1 MKQNF
6 YTKIFYLL
14 LLFWVVG
21 ERAMGQIF
29 TEEFNYGASN
39 GALTTVGSANWTEQT
54 AGSPN
59 VQYDASGSLSFGS
72 YPTNAGKATFSNT
85 GQDIYRQF
93 TDVTSGTLYAGFIMK
108 ITAVNT
114 TGDYFAHFSNNGT
127 FFHARLF
134 ARTKT
139 GGYELGLAKG
149 GSGGTTAV
157 YNASSTT
164 LTLGTNYFVVL
175 KYDFGT
181 NATDV
186 ADDVAS
192 VFVFSSSVPLTEPGT
207 PEVTATAGTGTL
219 TELRRFAIRQ
229 GTAAN
234 APSGEVDYIRVGTTW
249 ADVTSAAATP
259 TLTVSPA
266 SLSGFT
272 TTVGSASSSQTYT
285 LSGSSL
291 TPASGNI
298 TVTAPANF
306 EVSTDNSTFSA
317 SLNVAYNSGTLSATT
332 IYVRIAASAPAGP
345 VSGNVANA
353 GGGATTQNVA
363 VSGTVNPLTP
373 ALTVTPASLSGFS
386 TSSGTP
392 SGSQTYT
399 LSGSSLTPASGNITV
414 TAPANFEVSTDN
426 STFSAS
432 LNVAY
437 NSGTLSATTIYV
449 RIAASAPVG
458 PVSGNVANAGGGAT
472 TQNVAVSG
480 TVSAPFTPVYEPF
493 AGTGN
498 LNGQNG
504 WNVHNGTPNQVQ
516 RIAGNLNYSG
526 LETATGNKIQML
538 STQSED
544 LNKGFTSLTSGVV
557 YSSFVMR
564 VSDVS
569 KFQTNTNIGTYF
581 LHFAEEAGT
590 TFTTFNFVARVH
602 IRQGSAANTYQL
614 GVLSKGGGTPTAANI
629 YGSSP
634 QDLAINTNYFVVI
647 KYDFATQ
654 NSSIFINPVPG
665 SPEPT
670 PTFISTFGTSTP
682 TDIESICIRNSNTSG
697 VGTGDIEIDELRVG
711 ITWAQVTPPN
721 TSPVINV
728 NPASL
733 NPFST
738 NTNTASAVQDYI
750 VSASNLTSNLV
761 ITAPA
766 GFEIKRSTDATY
778 ASSVTLVPTS
788 GNVPNTTINVRL
800 AASNTNAKILIANI
814 TNTSGTL
821 TENVAV
827 RGVVNATLANFPDTP
842 KDQLATPQ
850 TYTFSAVGL
859 SENLVVTN
867 NDNQNYSLSKDGTN
881 FVSTL
886 TFTPA
891 EVNNNNVTISVRFE
905 PKSDV
910 NGLKPV
916 NLQHSANALTAIVST
931 EGKQLAPLSIAD
943 ELAAQTIVFPNPA
956 SKFIQVQTSGAYQI
970 TLQDVTGRKVG
981 EFISNETIN
990 VEKLPNGLYFLQ
1002 FSNENVRFVKR
1013 LIIQK

>member
-1 MKQNF
+1 LDFMKQNF
-6 YTKIFYLL
+6 YTKIFFLL
-14 LLFWVVG
+14 LLFWGVG
-21 ERAMGQIF
+21 ERVMGQV
-29 TEEFNYGASN
+29 TLPHYEAFNY
-39 GALTTVGSANWTEQT
+39 
-54 AGSPN
+54 
-59 VQYDASGSLSFGS
+59 
-72 YPTNAGKATFSNT
+72 
-85 GQDIYRQF
+85 
-93 TDVTSGTLYAGFIMK
+93 
-108 ITAVNT
+108 
-114 TGDYFAHFSNNGT
+114 
-127 FFHARLF
+127 
-134 ARTKT
+134 
-139 GGYELGLAKG
+139 
-149 GSGGTTAV
+149 
-157 YNASSTT
+157 
-164 LTLGTNYFVVL
+164 
-175 KYDFGT
+175 
-181 NATDV
+181 
-186 ADDVAS
+186 
-192 VFVFSSSVPLTEPGT
+192 
-207 PEVTATAGTGTL
+207 TAGTPLQTQVGWTAINTGDNIDVLSGNLSYTGMPAPIGNKIGFAGIGIDAYKSFTNQTSGSVYYSLLLNVKSMAGVTDPNGGYIVGFIDNASTTNYGGTL
-219 TELRRFAIRQ
+219 WTKRVDDNTYNIGIEVRTAT
-229 GTAAN
+229 GTATTFTTTN
-234 APSGEVDYIRVGTTW
+234 YTTNTTYLIVVKYTFVTGTNNDEVRLWVNPAISPTEP
-249 ADVTSAAATP
+249 TP
-259 TLTVSPA
+259 TLLDTHTGTDLVDIAKFLVRQDSNTETPDLEIDELRIGTSWSDVIPTTPSLSVSPA

-373 ALTVTPASLSGFS
+373 ALTVTPASL
-386 TSSGTP
+386 
-392 SGSQTYT
+392 
-399 LSGSSLTPASGNITV
+399 
-414 TAPANFEVSTDN
+414 
-426 STFSAS
+426 
-432 LNVAY
+432 
-437 NSGTLSATTIYV
+437 
-449 RIAASAPVG
+449 
-458 PVSGNVANAGGGAT
+458 
-472 TQNVAVSG
+472 
-480 TVSAPFTPVYEPF
+480 
-493 AGTGN
+493 
-498 LNGQNG
+498 
-504 WNVHNGTPNQVQ
+504 
-516 RIAGNLNYSG
+516 
-526 LETATGNKIQML
+526 
-538 STQSED
+538 
-544 LNKGFTSLTSGVV
+544 
-557 YSSFVMR
+557 
-564 VSDVS
+564 
-569 KFQTNTNIGTYF
+569 
-581 LHFAEEAGT
+581 
-590 TFTTFNFVARVH
+590 
-602 IRQGSAANTYQL
+602 
-614 GVLSKGGGTPTAANI
+614 
-629 YGSSP
+629 
-634 QDLAINTNYFVVI
+634 
-647 KYDFATQ
+647 
-654 NSSIFINPVPG
+654 
-665 SPEPT
+665 
-670 PTFISTFGTSTP
+670 
-682 TDIESICIRNSNTSG
+682 
-697 VGTGDIEIDELRVG
+697 
-711 ITWAQVTPPN
+711 
-721 TSPVINV
+721 
-728 NPASL
+728 

-738 NTNTASAVQDYI
+738 NTNTSSAVQDYI

>member
-6 YTKIFYLL
+6 YTKIFFLL

-373 ALTVTPASLSGFS
+373 ALTVTPASL
-386 TSSGTP
+386 
-392 SGSQTYT
+392 
-399 LSGSSLTPASGNITV
+399 
-414 TAPANFEVSTDN
+414 
-426 STFSAS
+426 
-432 LNVAY
+432 
-437 NSGTLSATTIYV
+437 
-449 RIAASAPVG
+449 
-458 PVSGNVANAGGGAT
+458 
-472 TQNVAVSG
+472 
-480 TVSAPFTPVYEPF
+480 
-493 AGTGN
+493 
-498 LNGQNG
+498 
-504 WNVHNGTPNQVQ
+504 
-516 RIAGNLNYSG
+516 
-526 LETATGNKIQML
+526 
-538 STQSED
+538 
-544 LNKGFTSLTSGVV
+544 
-557 YSSFVMR
+557 
-564 VSDVS
+564 
-569 KFQTNTNIGTYF
+569 
-581 LHFAEEAGT
+581 
-590 TFTTFNFVARVH
+590 
-602 IRQGSAANTYQL
+602 
-614 GVLSKGGGTPTAANI
+614 
-629 YGSSP
+629 
-634 QDLAINTNYFVVI
+634 
-647 KYDFATQ
+647 
-654 NSSIFINPVPG
+654 
-665 SPEPT
+665 
-670 PTFISTFGTSTP
+670 
-682 TDIESICIRNSNTSG
+682 
-697 VGTGDIEIDELRVG
+697 
-711 ITWAQVTPPN
+711 
-721 TSPVINV
+721 
-728 NPASL
+728 

-738 NTNTASAVQDYI
+738 NTNTSSAVQDYI

>member
-6 YTKIFYLL
+6 YTKIFFLL
-14 LLFWVVG
+14 LLFWGVG
-21 ERAMGQIF
+21 ERVMGQV
-29 TEEFNYGASN
+29 TLPHYEAFNY
-39 GALTTVGSANWTEQT
+39 
-54 AGSPN
+54 
-59 VQYDASGSLSFGS
+59 
-72 YPTNAGKATFSNT
+72 
-85 GQDIYRQF
+85 
-93 TDVTSGTLYAGFIMK
+93 
-108 ITAVNT
+108 
-114 TGDYFAHFSNNGT
+114 
-127 FFHARLF
+127 
-134 ARTKT
+134 
-139 GGYELGLAKG
+139 
-149 GSGGTTAV
+149 
-157 YNASSTT
+157 
-164 LTLGTNYFVVL
+164 
-175 KYDFGT
+175 
-181 NATDV
+181 
-186 ADDVAS
+186 
-192 VFVFSSSVPLTEPGT
+192 
-207 PEVTATAGTGTL
+207 TAGTPLQTQVGWTAINTGDNIDVLSGNLSYTGMPAPIGNKIGFAGIGIDAYKSFTNQTSGSVYYSLLLNVKSMAGVTDPNGGYIVGFIDNASTTNYGGTL
-219 TELRRFAIRQ
+219 WTKRVDDNTYNIGIEVRTAT
-229 GTAAN
+229 GTATTFTTTN
-234 APSGEVDYIRVGTTW
+234 YTTNTTYLIVVKYTFVTGTNNDEVRLWVNPAISPTEP
-249 ADVTSAAATP
+249 TP
-259 TLTVSPA
+259 TLLDTHTGTDLVDIAKFLVRQDSNTETPDLEIDELRIGTSWSDVIPTTPSLSVSPA

-449 RIAASAPVG
+449 RIAASAPAG

-480 TVSAPFTPVYEPF
+480 TVNPLTP
-493 AGTGN
+493 A
-498 LNGQNG
+498 
-504 WNVHNGTPNQVQ
+504 
-516 RIAGNLNYSG
+516 
-526 LETATGNKIQML
+526 
-538 STQSED
+538 
-544 LNKGFTSLTSGVV
+544 LT
-557 YSSFVMR
+557 
-564 VSDVS
+564 
-569 KFQTNTNIGTYF
+569 
-581 LHFAEEAGT
+581 
-590 TFTTFNFVARVH
+590 
-602 IRQGSAANTYQL
+602 
-614 GVLSKGGGTPTAANI
+614 
-629 YGSSP
+629 
-634 QDLAINTNYFVVI
+634 
-647 KYDFATQ
+647 
-654 NSSIFINPVPG
+654 
-665 SPEPT
+665 
-670 PTFISTFGTSTP
+670 
-682 TDIESICIRNSNTSG
+682 
-697 VGTGDIEIDELRVG
+697 
-711 ITWAQVTPPN
+711 VT
-721 TSPVINV
+721 
-728 NPASL
+728 PASL

-738 NTNTASAVQDYI
+738 NTNTSSAVQDYI